1 MIGNMIQL
9 AKYLD
14 FLPADAQ
21 IAIERIRKESREPIS
36 IVSGIHWAIHHFDVE
51 EKLGTLIVIELN
63 KILHSLHLS
72 PHSLVLINS
81 VAALT
86 LTPDACYD
94 ECFGDWT
101 DYPVIKTMV
110 PVMEIKLGRPMFLRQ
125 PPHLNVVKPKLWKR
139 LQQDS
144 YYQKLRKNKSNG
156 NKR

>member
-1 MIGNMIQL
+1 MMN
-9 AKYLD
+9 
-14 FLPADAQ
+14 
-21 IAIERIRKESREPIS
+21 
-36 IVSGIHWAIHHFDVE
+36 
-51 EKLGTLIVIELN
+51 
-63 KILHSLHLS
+63 
-72 PHSLVLINS
+72 VLEI
-81 VAALT
+81 
-86 LTPDACYD
+86 
-94 ECFGDWT
+94 